1 MSEYQYYEFQAID
14 RPLTQREMGE
24 LRSCSSR
31 ATITATRFVNSYS
44 FGNFKGNPSQWMD
57 RYFDAFLY
65 LANWGTHELMLRFPL
80 GVLDLAT
87 AKRYC
92 HGESASGRAKG
103 DHVILELRSE
113 AEGGEWVE
121 EDNGQLSSLISLR
134 ADVAGG
140 DLRALYLAW
149 LLCAQTGEL
158 DVADEE
164 PPCPPGLGKLTA
176 PLEAFV
182 DFLRIDRDLI
192 AVAAARSPDA
202 ASTVTNAEIENWVTE
217 LPESERTRLLVRLM
231 DGAEAHLR
239 AELLRRFR
247 NSRGV
252 ASRASADRARTAGEL
267 LKAAE
272 QCAEERRRREA
283 EQAERER
290 ARKEREAA
298 AARARHLDSLAK
310 REAQAWDEL
319 RALVATKQPA
329 KYDEAVRLLRDLRDL
344 GLHKGRADE
353 VVARVRRLCV
363 EHARKPSFIE
373 RLRKAGLAAE
383 AQP

>member
-14 RPLTQREMGE
+14 RPLTQREMGQ

-31 ATITATRFVNSYS
+31 ATITATRFVNCYS
-44 FGNFKGNPSQWMD
+44 FGNFKGNPSQWME

-92 HGESASGRAKG
+92 HGESASVRAKG
-103 DHVILELRSE
+103 DHVILDLRSE
-113 AEGGEWVE
+113 DEGGEWVE
-121 EDNGQLSSLISLR
+121 EDNGQLSSIISLR

-140 DLRALYLAW
+140 DVRALYLGW
-149 LLCAQTGEL
+149 LLCAQTGNL
-158 DVADEE
+158 DEADEE

-192 AVAAARSPDA
+192 VVAAARSPDA
-202 ASTVTNAEIENWVTE
+202 APYVANEEIENWVTE
-217 LPESERTRLLVRLM
+217 LPESEKTRLLVRLM
-231 DGAEAHLR
+231 DGTEAHLR

-247 NSRGV
+247 DSRGV
-252 ASRASADRARTAGEL
+252 ASRAGPDRARTAGEL

-272 QCAEERRRREA
+272 QCADERRRKEA
-283 EQAERER
+283 DQAEREC
-290 ARKEREAA
+290 ARREREAV
-298 AARARHLDSLAK
+298 AARDRHLDSLAK
-310 REAQAWDEL
+310 REPQAWDEL
-319 RALVATKQPA
+319 RELVATKQPA

-344 GLHKGRADE
+344 GLRKGRADE
-353 VVARVRRLCV
+353 VATRVRRLCV

-373 RLRKAGLAAE
+373 RLRKAGLAVE

>member
-1 MSEYQYYEFQAID
+1 
-14 RPLTQREMGE
+14 
-24 LRSCSSR
+24 
-31 ATITATRFVNSYS
+31 VNSYS

-65 LANWGTHELMLRFPL
+65 LANWGTRELMLRFPL

-113 AEGGEWVE
+113 DEGGEWVDD
-121 EDNGQLSSLISLR
+121 DNGQLSSLISLR

-149 LLCAQTGEL
+149 LLSAQAGEL

-164 PPCPPGLGKLTA
+164 PPCPPGLGKLSA
-176 PLEAFV
+176 PLEAFI

-192 AVAAARSPDA
+192 AAAAAGSPDA
-202 ASTVTNAEIENWVTE
+202 ASVTKAEIEDWVTE

-231 DGAEAHLR
+231 DGTGAHLR
-239 AELLRRFR
+239 VELLRRFR
-247 NSRGV
+247 DSRGV
-252 ASRASADRARTAGEL
+252 ASRASADRARTAGDL

-272 QCAEERRRREA
+272 QWAEERRRQEVA
-283 EQAERER
+283 QAEREC

-298 AARARHLDSLAK
+298 AARNRHLDSLAK
-310 REAQAWDEL
+310 REAQAWEEL
-319 RALVATKQPA
+319 HALVATKQPT
-329 KYDEAVRLLRDLRDL
+329 KYDEAVQLLRDLRDL
-344 GLHKGRADE
+344 SLRTGRADE
-353 VVARVRRLCV
+353 IAARVRRLCV
-363 EHARKPSFIE
+363 DHARKPSFIE

-383 AQP
+383 AHP

>member
-14 RPLTQREMGE
+14 RPLTLREMGE
-24 LRSCSSR
+24 LRSYSSR

-44 FGNFKGNPSQWMD
+44 YGNFKGSSSQWMEK
-57 RYFDAFLY
+57 YFDASLY
-65 LANWGTHELMLRFPL
+65 LANWGTHELMLRLPL
-80 GVLDLAT
+80 RVLDLAT

-92 HGESASGRAKG
+92 RGESASGRAKG

-113 AEGGEWVE
+113 DEGGEWVE
-121 EDNGQLSSLISLR
+121 EENGQLSSLIPLR

-182 DFLRIDRDLI
+182 DFLRVDRDLI
-192 AVAAARSPDA
+192 AAAAARSPDA
-202 ASTVTNAEIENWVTE
+202 ASAVTNAEIENWVTE

-231 DGAEAHLR
+231 DGTEAHLR

-247 NSRGV
+247 DSRGV
-252 ASRASADRARTAGEL
+252 ASRASAEGARTAGEL

-272 QCAEERRRREA
+272 QRAEERRRKEA

-290 ARKEREAA
+290 ARTEREAA
-298 AARARHLDSLAK
+298 AARDRHLDSLAK

-329 KYDEAVRLLRDLRDL
+329 KYDEAVQLLRDLRDL
-344 GLHKGRADE
+344 GLRKGRAVE
-353 VVARVRRLCV
+353 VAARVRRLCV

-373 RLRKAGLAAE
+373 RLRKAGLAVE

>member
-31 ATITATRFVNSYS
+31 AIITATRFVNSYS
-44 FGNFKGNPSQWMD
+44 FGNFKGNPSQWMEK
-57 RYFDAFLY
+57 YFDAFLY

-92 HGESASGRAKG
+92 RGESASVRAKG

-113 AEGGEWVE
+113 DEGGEWVE

-134 ADVAGG
+134 ADVAAG
-140 DLRALYLAW
+140 DFRALYLAW

-158 DVADEE
+158 DEADEE

-202 ASTVTNAEIENWVTE
+202 TCVAAHAEMESWVTE
-217 LPESERTRLLVRLM
+217 LPESERTGLLVRLM
-231 DGAEAHLR
+231 EGTEVHLR

-247 NSRGV
+247 DSRSV
-252 ASRASADRARTAGEL
+252 TSHASADRARTAGEL

-272 QCAEERRRREA
+272 QCAEERRRKKA

-298 AARARHLDSLAK
+298 AARDRHLDSLAK

-329 KYDEAVRLLRDLRDL
+329 KYDEAVQLLRDLRDL
-344 GLHKGRADE
+344 GLRKGRADE
-353 VVARVRRLCV
+353 VAVLVRKVCV